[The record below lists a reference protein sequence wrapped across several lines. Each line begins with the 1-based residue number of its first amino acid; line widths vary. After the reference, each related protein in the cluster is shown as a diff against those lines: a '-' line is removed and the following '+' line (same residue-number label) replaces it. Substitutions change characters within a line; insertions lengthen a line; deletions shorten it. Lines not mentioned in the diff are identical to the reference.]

1 MTSSNRHFPAGFTL
15 VELIVVMVILA
26 IVAGVVAPSL
36 SHFRMGRSNANTA
49 NQIVALAQYARTQS
63 ASEGR
68 TYRLNFDPDHGEF
81 WLTAQGPSGT
91 YDPPNG
97 DYGQHFDVSDGV
109 RMDLNINPQANAQMT
124 VPSTVNQVTVQ
135 PPPPV
140 ADPEVSQPNT
150 LMQNVRNPQDG
161 QYVEF
166 QPGGRT
172 DSAVIKLTDRGGAV
186 IEVGCASATE
196 MFHVLSPGE
205 MQ

>member
-1 MTSSNRHFPAGFTL
+1 MTLSSRHYSPGFTL

-36 SHFRMGRSNANTA
+36 SRFRLGRSNANAA
-49 NQIVALAQYARTQS
+49 NQLVALASYARTQS

-68 TYRLNFDPDHGEF
+68 TYRLNFDPDHGEY

-91 YDPPNG
+91 YDPPDG
-97 DYGQHFDVSDGV
+97 DYGQHFTVPDGV
-109 RMDLNINPQANAQMT
+109 LMQIKINPQANSQMT
-124 VPSTVNQVTVQ
+124 VPSTVNQVSVQ
-135 PPPPV
+135 QAAPV
-140 ADPEVSQPNT
+140 ADPLVTQPNT
-150 LMQNVRNPQDG
+150 LMQNVRNQQDG

-172 DSAVIKLTDRGGAV
+172 DSVLIELTDRTGSA
-186 IEVGCASATE
+186 IQVGCASATE
-196 MFHVLSPGE
+196 MLHVLSPGE